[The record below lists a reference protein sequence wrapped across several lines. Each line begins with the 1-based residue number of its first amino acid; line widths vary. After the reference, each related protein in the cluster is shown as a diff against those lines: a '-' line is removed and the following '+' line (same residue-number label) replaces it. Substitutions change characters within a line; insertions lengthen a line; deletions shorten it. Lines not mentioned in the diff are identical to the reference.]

1 MPVTTKGPVE
11 TPEGTETTRDSGQSA
26 LVQLRAFLSQ
36 EGLEPN
42 AKLPPEREL
51 AEMLG
56 VSRGDLRK
64 GLAILEEQG
73 ELWRHVGKGTFAG
86 ARPVGD
92 LASVAAIAHDTSPA
106 EVMRARLVIEPEIAR
121 EAALNATAADIRALH
136 RCAAS
141 ARNATTWRQYENWDN
156 QLHRG
161 IAEASRNALLLA
173 IFDTINGVRRAVV
186 WGRLRDDLPQPPA
199 DHHSFADHDAIVA
212 AISERNRNEAALR
225 MRLHLQRVQE
235 RLIESRD
242 QDAAE

>member
-1 MPVTTKGPVE
+1 MSVTIKGPAPTASE
-11 TPEGTETTRDSGQSA
+11 LDATRDSRESA

-36 EGLEPN
+36 EGFEPN

-51 AEMLG
+51 ADMLG
-56 VSRGDLRK
+56 ISRGDLRK

-73 ELWRHVGKGTFAG
+73 ELWRHVGKGTFVG
-86 ARPVGD
+86 ARPTGD
-92 LASVAAIAHDTSPA
+92 FATVAAIAHDTSPA

-121 EAALNATAADIRALH
+121 EAALNATAADIRALN
-136 RCAAS
+136 RYADG

-186 WGRLRDDLPQPPA
+186 WGRLRDDLPRPPA
-199 DHHSFADHDAIVA
+199 DHHSFTDHDAIVT
-212 AISERNRNEAALR
+212 AIGERNRNEAANR

-242 QDAAE
+242 AAE